1 MTKKKYEE
9 KLHID
14 MDPDE
19 ALERFINVDPQEL
32 QANLDKQK
40 RKKRPPD
47 NRTEGK
53 ADGPS
58 QSVINLRDRRKRKHV
73 G

>member
-14 MDPDE
+14 MELDE
-19 ALERFINVDPQEL
+19 ALKRFVNVNPQEL

-40 RKKRPPD
+40 RKKRPPGP
-47 NRTEGK
+47 REGLP
-53 ADGPS
+53 DGQS
-58 QSVINLRDRRKRKHV
+58 QDVINLRDRRKRKHH